1 MKHSI
6 LIAAALLAAPAAFA
20 QGSDATT
27 TSDEP
32 AAEAPT
38 APGMIAPNAG
48 AGAGVLLSAE
58 AIQDADVFSLGQT
71 YDQTFWDSGEPF
83 GQVAGGWVEIGEVE
97 DLVLDAEAKVVGVTV
112 DVGGF
117 LGIGESTVLLPVADL
132 RLVRLPDA
140 EEFILVTRM
149 SREQIEAAEEVGD
162 LLGDD

>member
-6 LIAAALLAAPAAFA
+6 LIAAALLAAPSAFA

-27 TSDEP
+27 TSDETS
-32 AAEAPT
+32 AEAAP
-38 APGMIAPNAG
+38 APGMISPDDG
-48 AGAGVLLSAE
+48 TGTGVMLTAE
-58 AIQDADVFSLGQT
+58 AIQDADVYSLGQT
-71 YDQTFWDSGEPF
+71 YDQAFWDSGEPF

-117 LGIGESTVLLPVADL
+117 LGIGDSTVLLPVADL
-132 RLVRLPDA
+132 RLVRMPDDD
-140 EEFILVTRM
+140 EFILVTRM
-149 SREQIEAAEEVGD
+149 SREQIEAAEEVGE